1 MKLRLIRAAAAASMV
16 GALTVP
22 AAAHA
27 SFVLDTGT
35 PTGASTYALLTS
47 PYDVEFAA
55 NPGETITSIAAYLT
69 VGSGQPGDNVL
80 FEIFTAAGI
89 SNRNAVPVYSTEA
102 TFHANGWTSASA
114 SWTPSA
120 AADYW
125 LVVAPVTGQGMTTRQ
140 VYLPAGRGISADRHG
155 PGARL
160 WCRDRQHLQDQHGGD
175 RCRGFCRAASTC
187 GLADAFWAGGVG
199 LGHPEKEDLAGP
211 RSRGARFATG
221 SDPGTANRRDRPPTG
236 PSIRMNEPSERSI
249 LEALFWPQITPLTDG
264 QVTQPHSANTYA
276 L

>member
-125 LVVAPVTGQGMTTRQ
+125 LVVAPVTGQTGLD
-140 VYLPAGRGISADRHG
+140 LPGEASQQTGTVRA
-155 PGARL
+155 L
-160 WCRDRQHLQDQHGGD
+160 
-175 RCRGFCRAASTC
+175 GF
-187 GLADAFWAGGVG
+187 GVG
-199 LGHPEKEDLAGP
+199 
-211 RSRGARFATG
+211 TG
-221 SDPGTANRRDRPPTG
+221 STYRTSTAAIGVEVSAVPLPPAAWLMLFG
-236 PSIRMNEPSERSI
+236 
-249 LEALFWPQITPLTDG
+249 LGALGW
-264 QVTQPHSANTYA
+264 VTQRKRI
-276 L
+276 